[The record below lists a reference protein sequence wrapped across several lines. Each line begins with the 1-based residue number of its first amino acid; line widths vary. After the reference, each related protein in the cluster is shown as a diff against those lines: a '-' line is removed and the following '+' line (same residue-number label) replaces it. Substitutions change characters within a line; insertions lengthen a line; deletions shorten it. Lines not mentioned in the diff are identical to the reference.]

1 MVSIY
6 YIFLR
11 LIRFT
16 YQQLPTA
23 SQHFAVV
30 VHDGI
35 AFPHQ
40 VLTVYVQVPVLVGAA
55 EVVEVVIVVAGVV
68 VVVVVVVYL
77 CQYYTPMINTTAK
90 VYVL

>member
-68 VVVVVVVYL
+68 VVVVVYL

>member
-1 MVSIY
+1 M
-6 YIFLR
+6 
-11 LIRFT
+11 LIGFT

-35 AFPHQ
+35 AAPHQ
-40 VLTVYVQVPVLVGAA
+40 VLTVYVQVLVLVGGA
-55 EVVEVVIVVAGVV
+55 EVVVEVVIVVAGG
-68 VVVVVVVYL
+68 VVVVVVYL

>member
-1 MVSIY
+1 M
-6 YIFLR
+6 F
-11 LIRFT
+11 IRFT

-35 AFPHQ
+35 AVPHQ
-40 VLTVYVQVPVLVGAA
+40 VLTVYVQVPVLVGGA
-55 EVVEVVIVVAGVV
+55 EVVVEVVIVVAGGVV
-68 VVVVVVVYL
+68 TGVVYL